1 LSEGTA
7 TLAPPALVVEAV
19 SVRFGGLQALDG
31 VDLQVAAGEI
41 HGLIGPNGA
50 GKTTLFNVIAGL
62 QRPTGGTVRLGVHD
76 ITRTKP
82 HRRSRLGLGR
92 TFQRLELFGTLT
104 ARENVQMAAEVQR
117 GKLASGRTPSEEATA
132 QLERVGLLSIADEPT
147 DSLPTG
153 LARLVEMARA
163 LACSPDLLLLDEPS
177 SGLNAEETHALGQ
190 VLVQLAGDGMGILLV
205 EHDMELVM
213 SICDR
218 VDVLD
223 NGMVICRG
231 DPDSVR
237 ADPLVQQAYLGG
249 EADPDPAD
257 RGAPV
262 VTGLPASPNGSSP
275 TATGT
280 PAGPVLDASGPPGD
294 PGTGTPPA
302 PPAPPALS
310 VNDIRAGYG
319 RIEVLHGISLQ
330 VDTGSA
336 LALLGPNGAGKSTLL
351 KVIAGQLA
359 PTTGTVEFSG
369 RSMGRNASESLA
381 RTGVC
386 MIPEGRSVFPNLTVR
401 ENLLMYTYR
410 RQGLKASS
418 IEEKAFARFPVLGVR
433 HKQLAGT
440 LSGGEQRMLA
450 MARALTTDPE
460 ILFLDELSMGLAP
473 LIVEELYGVVDQLVK
488 QERLT
493 IVMVEQFVQ
502 TALSIA
508 DHAVI
513 MVNGQLVRSGSPAAI
528 RAEVVGAYLGSDD
541 LEAPAPPAP
550 DGTS

>member
-1 LSEGTA
+1 MSDGTA
-7 TLAPPALVVEAV
+7 TLSPPALLVEAV

-31 VDLQVAAGEI
+31 VDLEVAGGEI

-50 GKTTLFNVIAGL
+50 GKTTLFNVVAGL
-62 QRPTGGTVRLGVHD
+62 QRPTGGTVRLGAHD
-76 ITRTKP
+76 VTRTKP

-117 GKLASGRTPSEEATA
+117 GKLASGRTPAEEAA
-132 QLERVGLLSIADEPT
+132 VQLERVGLLAIADEPT

-190 VLVQLAGDGMGILLV
+190 VLLQLAAEGMGILLV

-237 ADPLVQQAYLGG
+237 ADPQVQQAYLGG
-249 EADPDPAD
+249 EADPVDPP
-257 RGAPV
+257 PV
-262 VTGLPASPNGSSP
+262 IAAAASPNGTHDPGNNGTS
-275 TATGT
+275 ATLDAGT
-280 PAGPVLDASGPPGD
+280 PSEPEPGI
-294 PGTGTPPA
+294 
-302 PPAPPALS
+302 PPALS

-319 RIEVLHGISLQ
+319 RIEVLHGVSLE
-330 VDTGSA
+330 VRTGSA

-369 RSMGRNASESLA
+369 RSMGRNASEHLA

-386 MIPEGRSVFPNLTVR
+386 MIPEGRAVFPNLTVR

-410 RQGLKASS
+410 RAGLKAST
-418 IEEKAFARFPVLGVR
+418 IEEKAFARFPVLGLR

-488 QERLT
+488 AEHLT

-502 TALSIA
+502 TALAIA

-513 MVNGQLVRSGSPAAI
+513 MVNGRLVRSGSPAAI
-528 RAEVVGAYLGSDD
+528 RADVVGAYLGSDID
-541 LEAPAPPAP
+541 QDGKPGGVGGADAP
-550 DGTS
+550 DPGAGD

>member
-1 LSEGTA
+1 MSDSTA
-7 TLAPPALVVEAV
+7 TLSPPALTVEAV

-31 VDLQVAAGEI
+31 VDLEVAGGEI

-50 GKTTLFNVIAGL
+50 GKTTLFNVVAGL
-62 QRPTGGTVRLGVHD
+62 QRPTGGAVRLGLHD
-76 ITRTKP
+76 VTRTKP

-117 GKLASGRTPSEEATA
+117 RKLTSGRTPAEEAA
-132 QLERVGLLSIADEPT
+132 VQLERVGLLSIADEPT

-190 VLVQLAGDGMGILLV
+190 VLLQLAAEGMGILLV

-223 NGMVICRG
+223 NGMIICRG

-237 ADPLVQQAYLGG
+237 ADPQVQQAYLGG
-249 EADPDPAD
+249 EADPVEPVVPVIS
-257 RGAPV
+257 GAPV
-262 VTGLPASPNGSSP
+262 PSNGSRDTDSDGKTELRVP
-275 TATGT
+275 E
-280 PAGPVLDASGPPGD
+280 D
-294 PGTGTPPA
+294 PSEPETEI
-302 PPAPPALS
+302 PPALS
-310 VNDIRAGYG
+310 VNDVRAGYG
-319 RIEVLHGISLQ
+319 RIEVLHGVSLD
-330 VDTGSA
+330 VRAGSA

-369 RSMGRNASESLA
+369 RSMGKNASEHLA

-410 RQGLKASS
+410 RPGLKAST
-418 IEEKAFARFPVLGVR
+418 IEEKAFARFPVLGMR

-488 QERLT
+488 AEHLT

-508 DHAVI
+508 NHAVI
-513 MVNGQLVRSGSPAAI
+513 MVNGRLVRSGSPEAI
-528 RAEVVGAYLGSDD
+528 RAEVVGAYLGSDIEPD
-541 LEAPAPPAP
+541 DPPGRTDGAEAGRPGAIA
-550 DGTS
+550 

>member
-1 LSEGTA
+1 MSDGPA
-7 TLAPPALVVEAV
+7 TLSPPALLGVAV

-31 VDLQVAAGEI
+31 VDLEVAGGEI

-50 GKTTLFNVIAGL
+50 GKTTLFNVVAGL
-62 QRPTGGTVRLGVHD
+62 QRPTGGTVRLGAHD
-76 ITRTKP
+76 VTRTKP

-117 GKLASGRTPSEEATA
+117 GKLASGRTPAEEAA
-132 QLERVGLLSIADEPT
+132 VQLERVGLLAIADEPT

-190 VLVQLAGDGMGILLV
+190 VLLQLAAEGMGILLV

-237 ADPLVQQAYLGG
+237 ADPQVQQAYLGG
-249 EADPDPAD
+249 EADPVDPP
-257 RGAPV
+257 PV
-262 VTGLPASPNGSSP
+262 IAAAASPNGTHDPGNNGTS
-275 TATGT
+275 ATLDAGT
-280 PAGPVLDASGPPGD
+280 PSEPEPGI
-294 PGTGTPPA
+294 
-302 PPAPPALS
+302 PPALS

-319 RIEVLHGISLQ
+319 RIEVLHGVSLE
-330 VDTGSA
+330 VRTGSA

-369 RSMGRNASESLA
+369 RSMGRNASEHLA

-386 MIPEGRSVFPNLTVR
+386 MIPEGRAVFPNLTVR

-410 RQGLKASS
+410 RAGLKAST
-418 IEEKAFARFPVLGVR
+418 IEEKAFARFPVLGLR

-488 QERLT
+488 AEHLT

-502 TALSIA
+502 TALAIA

-513 MVNGQLVRSGSPAAI
+513 MVNGRLVRSGSPAAI
-528 RAEVVGAYLGSDD
+528 RADVVGAYLGSDID
-541 LEAPAPPAP
+541 QDGKPGGVGGADAP
-550 DGTS
+550 DPGAGD